1 MNLPSQV
8 ESRDFSPWLQ
18 CLPALFC
25 GLFMLLVTRVLPL
38 GLYRP
43 NPLATVALLFLLAVG
58 GSFYAV
64 IRSARIFPS
73 IWGIMSFLLFQWGVA
88 ALWVMANRAEGGKML
103 LLPGRIIAQYPEW
116 WIPAVITWF
125 GAQGFG
131 RMLYGLQLRPRRPV
145 YSWANQ
151 WDEDTVDL
159 TFWNLNWRGLQIC
172 TCALLGIGVFV
183 LALAS
188 HPTAIELSWSLALGR
203 LLLWFFSCTGLAL
216 LAAGNYCYKRAYW
229 HTEGLALEASLRRE
243 WRWQTGKILVLLSIL
258 AGLLPANF
266 RAVGW
271 RVVLWLVNR
280 SSALPETRGQGM
292 EVMLPNPALFPP
304 DPLVAAE
311 VTPSLGEKILL
322 WLTFVVFLILGMM
335 IGSAVLVFVGYLLHR
350 SLVGQLDS
358 LRGLPKV
365 LVRFYLFFRRL
376 AQRRQKTDGCRVLLS
391 PLEGEA
397 TKGTGRRKPFYH
409 WGRGSRA
416 LIRRGY
422 YRLLMK
428 ARQQGLPWHASQ
440 TPAEIGQALTAML
453 AEETEAVQAVTVGYQ
468 EARYGPMDPPQEQ
481 VRRFERWRRA
491 LEKRL
496 ERERQGD

>member
-1 MNLPSQV
+1 M
-8 ESRDFSPWLQ
+8 
-18 CLPALFC
+18 
-25 GLFMLLVTRVLPL
+25 
-38 GLYRP
+38 
-43 NPLATVALLFLLAVG
+43 
-58 GSFYAV
+58 
-64 IRSARIFPS
+64 
-73 IWGIMSFLLFQWGVA
+73 
-88 ALWVMANRAEGGKML
+88 
-103 LLPGRIIAQYPEW
+103 
-116 WIPAVITWF
+116 
-125 GAQGFG
+125 
-131 RMLYGLQLRPRRPV
+131 
-145 YSWANQ
+145 
-151 WDEDTVDL
+151 DL

-229 HTEGLALEASLRRE
+229 HIEGLALEASLRRE

-280 SSALPETRGQGM
+280 SGALPETRGQGM

-304 DPLVAAE
+304 EPLVAAE

-358 LRGLPKV
+358 LRGFTQSISPVLPFLSALSAKT
-365 LVRFYLFFRRL
+365 
-376 AQRRQKTDGCRVLLS
+376 AKTDGCRVLLS

-409 WGRGSRA
+409 WGQRLPGSDPP
-416 LIRRGY
+416 RGY
-422 YRLLMK
+422 YRLPYESPPTRAPL
-428 ARQQGLPWHASQ
+428 ARQPDPGGDWTGAYGDACGGDGGCSGGDRWLS
-440 TPAEIGQALTAML
+440 GGALRTGGSAARTSTAL
-453 AEETEAVQAVTVGYQ
+453 
-468 EARYGPMDPPQEQ
+468 
-481 VRRFERWRRA
+481 
-491 LEKRL
+491 
-496 ERERQGD
+496 